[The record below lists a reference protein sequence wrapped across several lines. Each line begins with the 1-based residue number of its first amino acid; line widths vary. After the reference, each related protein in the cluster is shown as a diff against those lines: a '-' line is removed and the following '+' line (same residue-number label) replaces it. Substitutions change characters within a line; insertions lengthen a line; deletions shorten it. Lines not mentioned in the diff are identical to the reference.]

1 MSDEKLKIT
10 IEGGEPA
17 AGHDQPRTVDDV
29 PSPEVQKAHASADY
43 WQRTA
48 HAREINAYDAH
59 LARVDSESHAEAVAA
74 QRALENA
81 DYADHAERQR
91 KIARLEVQRSQLEV
105 ERRQVES
112 QPPVP
117 TDPVEAIAAS
127 SGPNSAAWIR
137 QHAEFARNDRK
148 RAKVTAAHNDAL
160 AEGLTPDSPEHL
172 SHSERFVGLRH
183 LSPEPRRRRAV
194 SEDGGDSGGEPK
206 VHVISRGQQ
215 PVPGTRVVK
224 MTQREYDLATDGSL
238 VWETGPKR
246 GKPLGIAEYLRRRG
260 ITNSAPEW
268 KRMD

>member
-29 PSPEVQKAHASADY
+29 PSPEVQQAHASADD

-48 HAREINAYDAH
+48 HAREINAPIWLGLILKAMRKPSQH
-59 LARVDSESHAEAVAA
+59 
-74 QRALENA
+74 N
-81 DYADHAERQR
+81 AERQR

-105 ERRQVES
+105 ERRRVES

-137 QHAEFARNDRK
+137 QHPEFARNDRK

-160 AEGLTPDSPEHL
+160 AEGLTPDSPEYL
-172 SHSERFVGLRH
+172 SHIERFVGLRD

-246 GKPLGIAEYLRRRG
+246 GQPLGVAEYLRRRG
-260 ITNSAPEW
+260 ITDSAPEW